1 MSKNVFFAK
10 FSELSGNRFDT
21 AYYIPELVELEK
33 KVTNISKKRLKDF
46 VLSVSS
52 GATPKTTEQSE
63 YYTEDKESGIPF
75 LRVQNLTTQGNL
87 NTNNVKYINEKT
99 HNGMLKRSQVEENDL
114 LIKITGVGRMAI
126 ASVPAVGFK
135 GNTNQHMVVVKT
147 KDRLTSQT
155 LATYLNLD
163 IAEKLASRRATGG
176 TRPALDYPALLSIPI
191 IYDENIVVKLEEA
204 YTLKDKKEKE
214 AQKKIDSIDEYL
226 LNELGI
232 EMPSSEKESL
242 EDRVFLRK
250 FSDISGDRIDSEFYQ
265 TKYIQNDINL
275 LKSKYNI
282 NNIGSITTFTASGA
296 TPKSGG
302 NDYEENGNIY
312 FLRLTNF
319 NNNLEVDLT
328 KSLYIKENIHNNMLK
343 RSQLQIGDI
352 LFGIAGS
359 IGKIAIFDKDIKAN
373 INQAIAI
380 LRFKD
385 DINRL
390 FIAYLLNSIILK
402 QQINRHQRPVAQPN
416 LNIEELKALKIPLP
430 PIKIQNKIA
439 SHIQQLRDE
448 AKALKDESV
457 QIYEDTKKEVEDMI
471 LGNLND

>member
-1 MSKNVFFAK
+1 MSKNVFFTK

-87 NTNNVKYINEKT
+87 NTNNAKYINEKT
-99 HNGMLKRSQVEENDL
+99 HEGMLKRSQVEENDL

-126 ASVPAVGFK
+126 ASVPEIGFK

-204 YTLKDKKEKE
+204 YNLKDKKEKE

-232 EMPSSEKESL
+232 EIASSKKESL
-242 EDRVFLRK
+242 EDRVFFRK
-250 FSDISGDRIDSEFYQ
+250 FSAFSGNRFDPFYIKNNVYISNSN
-265 TKYIQNDINL
+265 KYDLILIKEIAKIQ
-275 LKSKYNI
+275 K
-282 NNIGSITTFTASGA
+282 GQSITKDTIVSGIYPVIAGGQTSPYSINSYNENGNVITVSASGA
-296 TPKSGG
+296 YAGYVWYHKSKIFAS
-302 NDYEENGNIY
+302 DCS
-312 FLRLTNF
+312 
-319 NNNLEVDLT
+319 VV
-328 KSLYIKENIHNNMLK
+328 KSFDENIITTLFLFEMLK
-343 RSQLQIGDI
+343 AKQNYIYSLQQGAGQPHIYARDI
-352 LFGIAGS
+352 E
-359 IGKIAIFDKDIKAN
+359 
-373 INQAIAI
+373 
-380 LRFKD
+380 
-385 DINRL
+385 
-390 FIAYLLNSIILK
+390 
-402 QQINRHQRPVAQPN
+402 QI
-416 LNIEELKALKIPLP
+416 KIPLP
-430 PIKIQNKIA
+430 SIKIQNKIV

-448 AKALKDESV
+448 SKALKDEAM
-457 QIYEDTKKEVEDMI
+457 QIYEDTKKEIENMI
-471 LGNLND
+471 LGDI